1 MIRSIEYIHDHHIVH
16 HDIKPS
22 NFLLGHDG
30 NLKLIDFGSAVEL
43 KSDDEDSL
51 PCESTGTPMFQAPE
65 LVLLEPISEKISRY
79 ALDIWAAG
87 VTL

>member
-1 MIRSIEYIHDHHIVH
+1 MLRSIEYIHDHHIVH

-22 NFLLGHDG
+22 NFLLGYDC
-30 NLKLIDFGSAVEL
+30 NLKLIDFGSAMEL
-43 KSDDEDSL
+43 NSENENSL
-51 PCESTGTPMFQAPE
+51 PYDSTGTPMFQAPE
-65 LVLLEPISEKISRY
+65 LVLLEPISEKMSRY